1 MKIPINLMKTDFFL
15 WQLYN
20 LFKFLANR
28 QRLKE
33 IRVYP
38 DFDPETLKMSALR
51 FYMYINAIYLK
62 KF

>member
-1 MKIPINLMKTDFFL
+1 MKTEIFSFDNYTIYL
-15 WQLYN
+15 N
-20 LFKFLANR
+20 FLANR
-28 QRLKE
+28 QRLWE

-51 FYMYINAIYLK
+51 IYMYINAIYLK

>member
-1 MKIPINLMKTDFFL
+1 MKKEIFSFDNYTIYL
-15 WQLYN
+15 
-20 LFKFLANR
+20 KFLANR
-28 QRLKE
+28 QRLWE

-51 FYMYINAIYLK
+51 IYMYINAIYLK